1 MAAAATAAAAS
12 SRPRPRAKPR
22 RSRRQ
27 PRRRP
32 PAAGAGR
39 AARRAAGRA
48 AAGRTAGALSSS
60 LAAAEAGGGCE
71 CKAPCSLLP
80 LVDAGLVAP
89 GDGVLSVCFKGQL
102 FFADVLA
109 DGRLRAAS
117 ADGPITLD
125 HPCALVRVV
134 RASLGSTA
142 AAIGSARRCCHYKG
156 QSLADIAEASRRQT
170 DCLANARPKRG
181 R

>member
-1 MAAAATAAAAS
+1 MSGLVAKLHGCEAS
-12 SRPRPRAKPR
+12 
-22 RSRRQ
+22 
-27 PRRRP
+27 
-32 PAAGAGR
+32 
-39 AARRAAGRA
+39 
-48 AAGRTAGALSSS
+48 
-60 LAAAEAGGGCE
+60 GGCE
-71 CKAPCSLLP
+71 YKSPCSLGP
-80 LVDAGLVAP
+80 LVKAGLVAP

-156 QSLADIAEASRRQT
+156 QSLDDVAEASRRQT

>member
-1 MAAAATAAAAS
+1 MDIAFV
-12 SRPRPRAKPR
+12 R
-22 RSRRQ
+22 R
-27 PRRRP
+27 
-32 PAAGAGR
+32 GR
-39 AARRAAGRA
+39 SAWRD
-48 AAGRTAGALSSS
+48 
-60 LAAAEAGGGCE
+60 E
-71 CKAPCSLLP
+71 
-80 LVDAGLVAP
+80 AGLVAP

-142 AAIGSARRCCHYKG
+142 AAIGSARRSSHYNG
-156 QSLADIAEASRRQT
+156 QSLDDIADASRRQT